1 MMFIMCFD
9 STRYLPTWVL
19 KSMPL
24 AKPAPIDI
32 RYFCLFATVYI
43 LLLFSFRILVEAERM
58 ESSRKDSSRLQQ
70 SQEAKKRR
78 HEELQR
84 QKQEEQ
90 LRKIQEREQ
99 KRQQAALI
107 KEQV

>member
-1 MMFIMCFD
+1 
-9 STRYLPTWVL
+9 
-19 KSMPL
+19 
-24 AKPAPIDI
+24 
-32 RYFCLFATVYI
+32 
-43 LLLFSFRILVEAERM
+43 M
-58 ESSRKDSSRLQQ
+58 ESQKDALRLQ

-78 HEELQR
+78 QEELQR

-107 KEQV
+107 KEQVWVPIFRQFNVGCNVVRSVIGGGKKNIS

>member
-1 MMFIMCFD
+1 
-9 STRYLPTWVL
+9 
-19 KSMPL
+19 
-24 AKPAPIDI
+24 
-32 RYFCLFATVYI
+32 
-43 LLLFSFRILVEAERM
+43 M

-107 KEQV
+107 KEQVWNSKVIIFILFLMFGMSIYLFLCITQLWQIPEKKCNIEKSHYFPPKIKLTL

>member
-1 MMFIMCFD
+1 
-9 STRYLPTWVL
+9 
-19 KSMPL
+19 
-24 AKPAPIDI
+24 
-32 RYFCLFATVYI
+32 
-43 LLLFSFRILVEAERM
+43 M

-107 KEQV
+107 KEQVWNSIYFLLFSYIIDVMYI